1 MEKARAGV
9 VFTLMGREYSVKRGQ
24 DISHLPPTAKKFLK
38 DNGFVVTDSV
48 PEKQLL
54 VEEEPENAL
63 VDEKEHK
70 IEEEQYIEEGKEDEI

>member
-1 MEKARAGV
+1 MEKARAGA
-9 VFTLMGREYSVKRGQ
+9 VFFVAGREYSVKRGQ
-24 DISHLPPTAKKFLK
+24 DISFLPPTGKKFLR
-38 DNGFVVTDSV
+38 DAGFVVTDSV

-63 VDEKEHK
+63 VDEEEHK